1 MDNTNNMNIWN
12 RNKSIDS
19 RYTKQA
25 TVSGQKITSF
35 SLQSVTMMATA
46 EFGPFGKGWGYEVE
60 QERFDEGAI
69 IQDAVTHENGDTQP
83 MIKEITHTLIIR
95 FWYVLDDEK
104 ITCPI
109 QAGHT
114 PYLRRTKYGPSHDDE
129 YYKKTLADA
138 IKKSLSMLG
147 FGADIFL
154 GLMDDKH
161 YLQVKESEKALEA
174 ASELPAKIEAFDK
187 EMRKKIQDYKAVNLS
202 HSLEAMYK
210 SHCNQIN
217 SECNKL
223 GINPA
228 KYLALAEAEKK
239 ARFEQ
244 LRKEYELQ
252 QQNKQQ

>member
-1 MDNTNNMNIWN
+1 MDNMDIWN

-25 TVSGQKITSF
+25 TVGGQKITSF
-35 SLQSVTMMATA
+35 SLQSVTMMATK
-46 EFGPFGKGWGYEVE
+46 EFGPFGKGWGYELE

-69 IQDAVTHENGDTQP
+69 IQDKVTHENGDIQP
-83 MIKEITHTLIIR
+83 QVKEITHTLVVR
-95 FWYVLDDEK
+95 FWYVLDGEK
-104 ITCPI
+104 ITCPV

-161 YLQVKESEKALEA
+161 YLETIASERQLQAQ
-174 ASELPAKIEAFDK
+174 SELPAKIEEFGREVHRLCDNYNK
-187 EMRKKIQDYKAVNLS
+187 TTMG
-202 HSLEAMYK
+202 HSLAAMHKSNQQTIHTKCSQLGIKPDKYIAKCEAMYTTRVNDLK
-210 SHCNQIN
+210 KQ
-217 SECNKL
+217 
-223 GINPA
+223 
-228 KYLALAEAEKK
+228 AET
-239 ARFEQ
+239 
-244 LRKEYELQ
+244 KE
-252 QQNKQQ
+252 

>member
-1 MDNTNNMNIWN
+1 MSNMDIWN
-12 RNKSIDS
+12 RNKAIDPK
-19 RYTKQA
+19 YTKQA
-25 TVSGQKITSF
+25 TVGGQRITSF
-35 SLQSVTMMATA
+35 SLQSVTMMATQ

-69 IQDAVTHENGDTQP
+69 IQEQATLENGDVVPQ
-83 MIKEITHTLIIR
+83 IKEITHTLIIR
-95 FWYVLDDEK
+95 FWYLLDSEQ

-161 YLQVKESEKALEA
+161 YLDTLASEKQLQAQ
-174 ASELPAKIEAFDK
+174 SELPQKIEALGKDVH
-187 EMRKKIQDYKAVNLS
+187 EWCANYKATSMGHALTAMYKG
-202 HSLEAMYK
+202 HCQKIHQRCAQYQIKPDTYLAKCEAMYK
-210 SHCNQIN
+210 ARIN
-217 SECNKL
+217 
-223 GINPA
+223 
-228 KYLALAEAEKK
+228 
-239 ARFEQ
+239 
-244 LRKEYELQ
+244 EL
-252 QQNKQQ
+252 KQQADKNQESK

>member
-1 MDNTNNMNIWN
+1 MSNMDIWN
-12 RNKSIDS
+12 RNKSIDPK
-19 RYTKQA
+19 YTKQA
-25 TVSGQKITSF
+25 NVGGQKITSF

-69 IQDAVTHENGDTQP
+69 IQEQVTHENGDVQP
-83 MIKEITHTLIIR
+83 MIKEITHTLVIR
-95 FWYVLDDEK
+95 FWYLLDNEK
-104 ITCPI
+104 IICPI

-161 YLQVKESEKALEA
+161 YLQTMQSEKDLQ
-174 ASELPAKIEAFDK
+174 ASAELPAKIEAFDK
-187 EMRKKIQDYKAVNLS
+187 EIRQLIKGYKANNLS
-202 HSLEAMYK
+202 HSLNAMYK
-210 SHCNQIN
+210 THCQKIQ
-217 SECNKL
+217 SECAKL

-228 KYLALAEAEKK
+228 KYLTLAEAEHK
-239 ARFEQ
+239 ARFEE
-244 LRKEYELQ
+244 LRKQHEQ
-252 QQNKQQ
+252 KQREK